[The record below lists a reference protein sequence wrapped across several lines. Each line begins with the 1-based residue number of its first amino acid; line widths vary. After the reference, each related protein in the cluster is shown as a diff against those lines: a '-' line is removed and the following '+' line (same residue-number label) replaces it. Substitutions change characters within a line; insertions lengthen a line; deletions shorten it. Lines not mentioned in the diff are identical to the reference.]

1 MKIGR
6 LAENIWKRSV
16 RKNIKSSNIQTVGK
30 RMSTIPFSSR
40 MGAVSVYDIVN
51 STCLMA
57 SKIEGIVLSLFIDGR
72 CSEDYVQHIV
82 KDADDSARKLAV
94 EIIGFDVHIIQ
105 GLKKP
110 FITGYA
116 ISGSERICK
125 KPKCDEDIVVIGNIA
140 MAGTAIIAEDKS
152 TELLTRFSESYI
164 NKARSIIENL
174 SIQNALKII
183 EDYNIS
189 YIQALSEGGIN
200 AALWEMADMGK
211 IGLTVSLRDIPILQ
225 ESVEVCNH
233 FDINPYELLSSGAI
247 LVTTSDGNKLV
258 DACLDGGTMAMVI
271 GKVTKSND
279 KLIINEDEKRFL
291 TVPEVDGIY
300 EIT

>member
-16 RKNIKSSNIQTVGK
+16 RKNIKSASIQTVGI

-40 MGAVSVYDIVN
+40 MGAVAVYDIVN
-51 STCLMA
+51 STCLLA
-57 SKIEGIVLSLFIDGR
+57 SEIEGVVLSLFVDGR

-82 KDADDSARKLAV
+82 KDADETARKIAV
-94 EIIGFDVHIIQ
+94 GITGFDVHVIQ

-116 ISGSERICK
+116 ITKSDARPQ
-125 KPKCDEDIVVIGNIA
+125 KPMVDEDIVIIGSIA
-140 MAGTAIIAEDKS
+140 KAGTAIIAEDKCD
-152 TELLTRFSESYI
+152 ELLTRFSESYI
-164 NKARSIIENL
+164 NKAKAVIDDLSVQKALEII
-174 SIQNALKII
+174 
-183 EDYNIS
+183 DGYNIS
-189 YIQALSEGGIN
+189 YLKALSEGGVN
-200 AALWEMADMGK
+200 GALWEMADTGK
-211 IGLTVSLRDIPILQ
+211 KGLTVNLRDIPIMQ
-225 ESVEVCNH
+225 ETVEVCNY

-247 LVTTSDGNKLV
+247 IVTTSSGDELV
-258 DACLDGGTMAMVI
+258 EACISRGIDAAVI
-271 GKVTKSND
+271 GKITGSND

-291 TVPEVDGIY
+291 TIPETDGIY